1 MWPRIQEARP
11 QPASGSTGPRR
22 RTGAL
27 WTRRTGSVRCSAGS
41 TCRRPHGSTKR
52 GASFAATKGCT
63 PAETTI
69 KFGLGKVRIG
79 SDAFASATRD
89 WIERGADSEFVWS
102 SEELAARRKP
112 VDDDTLLAEPTFKLA
127 LHFEAGGDSERALR
141 HFEAAQRLAPDN
153 WNYHRQGWTHKGTAY
168 AHMQVLKRT
177 TDMRK
182 NSDKNY
188 YDPME
193 LPGENHHQV
202 TQPDWI
208 WTPAVKRIKSLL
220 SR

>member
-1 MWPRIQEARP
+1 MAQDSRGEEAAGKWLDRASPTYRCIVDSTHRISSLFGWVNVPSAAWIDEEGRI
-11 QPASGSTGPRR
+11 
-22 RTGAL
+22 
-27 WTRRTGSVRCSAGS
+27 VRSNEGVY
-41 TCRRPHGSTKR
+41 
-52 GASFAATKGCT
+52 
-63 PAETTI
+63 PAEATI

-79 SDAFASATRD
+79 SEAFASATRD

-127 LHFEAGGDSERALR
+127 LHFEAEGDSERALR

-153 WNYHRQGWTHKGTAY
+153 WNYNRQGWTHKGTAY

-182 NSDKNY
+182 NSAKNY
-188 YDPME
+188 YDLME

-202 TQPDWI
+202 TQPEWI
-208 WTPAVKRIKSLL
+208 WTPAVNRIKNLL
-220 SR
+220 SRR